1 MKMFC
6 LAAASLGLLALPV
19 TGSPAGPASP
29 EVIGISAEAVSSAF
43 AKGKPLVETSSYKV
57 HASRREA
64 PGQVEVHTQDTDIIH
79 VLTGTATFVTG
90 GTIVGGKNVEPEEV
104 RGTSI
109 DGGQTRELRPG
120 EVVVVPSGTP
130 HWFKQV
136 PAPMTYFVVKVRTA
150 GAAR

>member
-1 MKMFC
+1 MKVFSF
-6 LAAASLGLLALPV
+6 AAGSLGLLALAV
-19 TGSPAGPASP
+19 TGSPAGPASRD
-29 EVIGISAEAVSSAF
+29 VVQLSAETVSAAF
-43 AKGKPLVETSSYKV
+43 AKGKPLVEIENYKV

-90 GTIVGGKNVEPEEV
+90 GTMVGGRNVEPEEV

-120 EVVVVPSGTP
+120 EVVIVPSGTP

-136 PAPMTYFVVKVRTA
+136 PAPMTYFVVKVRA
-150 GAAR
+150 VGASR